1 MRASPRPVEGPP
13 RLRRSRDFPRN
24 STWEPEGPLV
34 SRAWGRARPQRRPA
48 RGEALAR
55 PRLFGAGGA
64 GACARARGELSEADA
79 PGESEVPRPPP
90 QEREVGLRGN
100 KWGFTYTNVVRY
112 KSSLRPNFLVVK
124 NDLYILQ
131 RTPTFSE
138 QVWLH
143 EKDLE
148 KSFVRGKR
156 LQNSVPQ
163 ARQRGCPVRPG
174 REPRLS
180 RGLPDVLG

>member
-1 MRASPRPVEGPP
+1 MLAPSGGRRGER
-13 RLRRSRDFPRN
+13 RLPGRGCSEQGVREPARVRVGSSRKRMHQ
-24 STWEPEGPLV
+24 
-34 SRAWGRARPQRRPA
+34 GRAR
-48 RGEALAR
+48 
-55 PRLFGAGGA
+55 
-64 GACARARGELSEADA
+64 S
-79 PGESEVPRPPP
+79 PGPPP